1 MIAQIGGVIGGL
13 FLWIAGIVY
22 AVKEKN
28 APKAKRTDIL
38 VAIGGFVVFVA
49 CLLLLI
55 FLPGEWGI

>member
-28 APKAKRTDIL
+28 DPKAKRTDIL

-49 CLLLLI
+49 CC
-55 FLPGEWGI
+55 F